1 VDSRHTDHGI
11 VNCMHIGYSGWVIR
25 GPHSDADGSMVI
37 MVGEGAGEFVD
48 LDPVIP
54 TVGDN

>member
-1 VDSRHTDHGI
+1 
-11 VNCMHIGYSGWVIR
+11 MHIRYSGWVIR

-37 MVGEGAGEFVD
+37 IDASESMMVGEGAGKFVD
-48 LDPVIP
+48 PDPVVP